1 MKRST
6 SDWLQPTVA
15 GMKEILDLAT
25 ARDHCEEEAIQIIK
39 RSDTDSV
46 PS

>member
-1 MKRST
+1 ME
-6 SDWLQPTVA
+6 
-15 GMKEILDLAT
+15 EILDLAT
-25 ARDHCEEEAIQIIK
+25 ARDHCEEKAIQTIK